1 MAKIRTLWRAVR
13 WLPGLLRYG
22 PESKRTVADLIEGR
36 AARSP
41 HDVFLRFEGRELT
54 YAEHNAAANRVAHWA
69 LEKGIGRGDVV
80 ALLMENRPEYLQIW
94 GGLAKTG
101 ATTALLNTLLSGRA
115 LSHVLEASGC
125 RALVLGAECV
135 GAWAGLGAER
145 PQDLPVYMAGEAER
159 SGRALPPGAKNLD
172 EELPGYSPKNPPRSV
187 RAELRGRD
195 PLFYL
200 YTSGT
205 TGLPKAA
212 RFSHAR
218 FMGGGS
224 FALLAGLGRGDTL
237 YCPLP
242 LYHTVGGVMCV
253 NAALRSGGTL
263 ALRRHFSARHF
274 WRDVVEMRATAFQYI
289 GEICRYL
296 LAQPPDA
303 WERRHRV
310 RFCVG
315 NGLRPDI
322 WEAFQRR
329 FQIPHV
335 IEFYGATESN
345 VAMLNLDGRPGSVGR
360 PMPGTRVALIRYD
373 VAAGAHPRDRS
384 GRCIRCAE
392 GEVGE
397 TIGRISDGGT
407 AAGRFEGYT
416 SKRATEKKVLRNV
429 FEDGDAWFRTGDLM
443 RRDADGYFYFV
454 DRIGDTF
461 RWKGENV
468 STQEVAEA
476 ITRMPGV
483 EVGAVYGVAL
493 PDADGRPGMAA
504 LVLAAGASF
513 DGAALYAHVERALP
527 AYARPAFV
535 RLQQAPDLTSTFKLR
550 KVELQRQG
558 FDPDVVGD
566 PLYFRDDGLR
576 AYRPLSSDVHE
587 WIQAGGVRF

>member
-1 MAKIRTLWRAVR
+1 
-13 WLPGLLRYG
+13 
-22 PESKRTVADLIEGR
+22 
-36 AARSP
+36 
-41 HDVFLRFEGRELT
+41 VF
-54 YAEHNAAANRVAHWA
+54 
-69 LEKGIGRGDVV
+69 
-80 ALLMENRPEYLQIW
+80 
-94 GGLAKTG
+94 
-101 ATTALLNTLLSGRA
+101 
-115 LSHVLEASGC
+115 
-125 RALVLGAECV
+125 
-135 GAWAGLGAER
+135 
-145 PQDLPVYMAGEAER
+145 
-159 SGRALPPGAKNLD
+159 
-172 EELPGYSPKNPPRSV
+172 
-187 RAELRGRD
+187 
-195 PLFYL
+195 
-200 YTSGT
+200 
-205 TGLPKAA
+205 
-212 RFSHAR
+212 
-218 FMGGGS
+218 
-224 FALLAGLGRGDTL
+224 
-237 YCPLP
+237 
-242 LYHTVGGVMCV
+242 
-253 NAALRSGGTL
+253 
-263 ALRRHFSARHF
+263 
-274 WRDVVEMRATAFQYI
+274 
-289 GEICRYL
+289 
-296 LAQPPDA
+296 
-303 WERRHRV
+303 
-310 RFCVG
+310 
-315 NGLRPDI
+315 
-322 WEAFQRR
+322 
-329 FQIPHV
+329 
-335 IEFYGATESN
+335 EFYGATESN

-384 GRCIRCAE
+384 GRCIRCAD

-397 TIGRISDGGT
+397 TIGRISEGGT

-454 DRIGDTF
+454 DRSGDTF

-504 LVLAAGASF
+504 LVLEAGASF

-566 PLYFRDDGLR
+566 PLYFRDDGRR